1 MTTAVADHVL
11 GDLCAALERDAA
23 AEEAL
28 ITLTPR
34 LSDEQILWAWEV
46 LTPVGTL
53 RWRVRS
59 ALAHEALQRVGHRAD
74 RAGRGTA
81 AVQQLALTLGLTP
94 SQLMRLAQIHEV
106 VAHDLIGPAALAV
119 LPEMNWYEEALAA
132 PDPATALAY
141 AIDQVTSGQLY
152 RPADLRRD
160 VQKVVAAR
168 GRSGPAVLP
177 SDQVRLRVRR
187 RDGSL
192 WPAAEAVQFDL
203 GDVAAITV
211 ETPQGRMVLTV
222 DRQGHIVA
230 TGPSAEDA
238 VPPE

>member
-1 MTTAVADHVL
+1 MTAAIGDHVL
-11 GDLCAALERDAA
+11 GELCAALDRDTAV
-23 AEEAL
+23 EDAL
-28 ITLTPR
+28 IAVAPR
-34 LSDEQILWAWEV
+34 LSDEQILWAWDI
-46 LTPVGTL
+46 LTPVAAL
-53 RWRVRS
+53 RWRVRG
-59 ALAHEALQRVGHRAD
+59 ALAHEALQRVRCRAEE
-74 RAGRGTA
+74 GRGTA

-132 PDPATALAY
+132 PDPAAALAY
-141 AIDQVTSGQLY
+141 AIDQVTSGRLY

-168 GRSGPAVLP
+168 GRPVPAPTSG
-177 SDQVRLRVRR
+177 QVCLRVRR

-192 WPAAEAVQFDL
+192 WPAAEAVRFDL
-203 GDVAAITV
+203 VAVAAITV

-230 TGPSAEDA
+230 TGPSPEDA